1 MTDYD
6 DNMKDMWADFGRLF
20 ENDFEDMN
28 RRLNRMFDSLKSAPG
43 VKTYGYTMYQGPD
56 GVPHYQE
63 FGNTSGDRGLI
74 GSTPFGMIAEPLT
87 DVVEDNGVVRATA
100 EIPGVDKKDIKLD
113 GTANS
118 LTISVDTPKRKFTK
132 TLAMPCDVDIASAKA
147 TYNNGILEVEL
158 KPVKPAEIT
167 RHIEVQ

>member
-1 MTDYD
+1 MTGNNDGMD
-6 DNMKDMWADFGRLF
+6 DFWDGFDRLF
-20 ENDFEDMN
+20 ASDFEAMN
-28 RRLNRMFDSLKSAPG
+28 RRLNRMFEELQNTPG

-63 FGNTSGDRGLI
+63 FGNTTGDRGVA

-100 EIPGVDKKDIKLD
+100 EIPGVDKKDIRLD
-113 GTANS
+113 GTPTS
-118 LTISVDTPKRKFTK
+118 LTISVDTPKRKFSK
-132 TLAMPCDVDIASAKA
+132 TLSMPCDVDITSAKA

-158 KPVKPAEIT
+158 KPIKPAEVSK
-167 RHIEVQ
+167 HIEIQ

>member
-6 DNMKDMWADFGRLF
+6 DNMNDMWADFGRLF

-118 LTISVDTPKRKFTK
+118 LTISVDTPRGSSPRPS
-132 TLAMPCDVDIASAKA
+132 PCRATWTSRPRRRRTTTASW
-147 TYNNGILEVEL
+147 
-158 KPVKPAEIT
+158 
-167 RHIEVQ
+167 RSSSSR